1 MSFSSGRKIKQTV
14 INFCHCQWGN
24 PHDPPPPTRIFS
36 CEDFLFDEE
45 KNSLL
50 STIPPPNR
58 IFPSRGFPLWRR
70 EKLMAVLE
78 SCDEFSLCQRG
89 NPLEE
94 NFLVGG
100 GRNVRVISMI
110 TLSHEDYFFMR
121 ISYLMKRK
129 THCSPPSP
137 PLPRRFFPHEEFL
150 FDEEKNSWL
159 S

>member
-14 INFCHCQWGN
+14 MNFCHCQWGN
-24 PHDPPPPTRIFS
+24 PHDPPLPRGFFLVRISCLTKRKIHCSPPFPLPIGFFPR
-36 CEDFLFDEE
+36 EDFLFDEE
-45 KNSLL
+45 KNSWL
-50 STIPPPNR
+50 SLKVAM
-58 IFPSRGFPLWRR
+58 S
-70 EKLMAVLE
+70 
-78 SCDEFSLCQRG
+78 FSLCQRG

-121 ISYLMKRK
+121 ISSLMKRK

>member
-1 MSFSSGRKIKQTV
+1 MGRISSCGGGGR
-14 INFCHCQWGN
+14 G
-24 PHDPPPPTRIFS
+24 RGY
-36 CEDFLFDEE
+36 EDFLFDEV
-45 KNSLL
+45 KNLIETSIEYHFGIFSLVT
-50 STIPPPNR
+50 STSPPP
-58 IFPSRGFPLWRR
+58 SQRGFVPR
-70 EKLMAVLE
+70 EDFLMAVLE

-150 FDEEKNSWL
+150 FDKEKNPWL